1 MAGIESLGTVRFL
14 IFEFKGVFRFGDK
27 FRGEMNVSFF
37 VEQDVRRE
45 EEGDRGGKKKKQGDV
60 HNMW

>member
-27 FRGEMNVSFF
+27 FRGEMNVSFLWNRTCDGKRKGI
-37 VEQDVRRE
+37 VEERKKT
-45 EEGDRGGKKKKQGDV
+45 RGCS
-60 HNMW
+60 